1 MEEWKMFKT
10 IDDFLELWRNEADF
24 TRKIFDGL
32 TDESL
37 KQQVTE
43 EHRNLGRLAWHLTI
57 TLEEMMGH
65 AGLEFDRVKPDEPIP
80 QSAAEI
86 TEAYRKSNE
95 AMIAALKEQWNDNT
109 LTEEREM
116 YGDKWTV
123 SEVLWTLVSHQI
135 HHRGQMTVL
144 MRQAG
149 LKVPGLYGPAK
160 EDWAEFGTEA
170 PNV

>member
-1 MEEWKMFKT
+1 MFKT
-10 IDDFLELWRNEADF
+10 IDVFLELWRTEADF
-24 TRKIFDGL
+24 TKKIFESL
-32 TDESL
+32 TDASL
-37 KQQVTE
+37 KQQVTP
-43 EHRNLGRLAWHLTI
+43 EHRDLGRLAWHLTV
-57 TLEEMMGH
+57 TLEEMMGL
-65 AGLEFDRVKPDEPIP
+65 AGLEFEGVKSDEPILE
-80 QSAAEI
+80 SAAEI
-86 TEAYRKSNE
+86 TEAYRMSNE

-123 SEVLWTLVSHQI
+123 SGILWTLVSHQI

-160 EDWAEFGTEA
+160 EDWAEFGTET
-170 PNV
+170 PEV